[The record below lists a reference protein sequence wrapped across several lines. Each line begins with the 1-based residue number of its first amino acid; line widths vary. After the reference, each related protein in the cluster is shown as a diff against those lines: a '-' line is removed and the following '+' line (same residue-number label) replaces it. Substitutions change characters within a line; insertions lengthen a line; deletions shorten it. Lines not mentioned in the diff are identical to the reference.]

1 MSESEQKR
9 IFAKNLNN
17 LIEKHRLTQSE
28 AAHKIGVSPQTFNTW
43 CKGIALPRMGKI
55 QKLSDFFNVDK
66 SELIDEMSEFKD
78 DSHYYLDDDT
88 RELAKFMFENPEYKA
103 LFDALRNVSK
113 DDIDFVKE
121 MIDRMSNN
129 MDEN

>member
-43 CKGIALPRMGKI
+43 FKGIALPRMGKI

-88 RELAKFMFENPEYKA
+88 RELAKFMFEKKHCLTHY
-103 LFDALRNVSK
+103 
-113 DDIDFVKE
+113 E
-121 MIDRMSNN
+121 M
-129 MDEN
+129 